1 MAAETQQALA
11 LSVHGWLTPLLA
23 VADASRAVSGTDLAH
38 YHRFLREAEDLR
50 YAFVQ
55 RLNQIHAEKLTYAD
69 DIRRSSDTEAER
81 RTRVDAAN
89 WQLLE
94 RFRFQPDAAG
104 IRIQQAR
111 TQWLMLGLW
120 CALLMMATFWLGG
133 RLKP

>member
-1 MAAETQQALA
+1 
-11 LSVHGWLTPLLA
+11 
-23 VADASRAVSGTDLAH
+23 
-38 YHRFLREAEDLR
+38 

-94 RFRFQPDAAG
+94 RFRFEPDTAG
-104 IRIQQAR
+104 SRIAQAGP
-111 TQWLMLGLW
+111 QWLMLCVW
-120 CALLMMATFWLGG
+120 CAVLMTATFWLGG